1 MVFVET
7 SVFTKL
13 LPGYL
18 KDEDYRG
25 LQSHLIKSPDAGVV
39 IRGSGG
45 VRKVRWGAGAKGK
58 SGGVRVIY
66 YWAKADD
73 QIFLLTIYGK
83 NEKADLST
91 ADLKRVVR
99 LLEELTNG

>member
-25 LQSHLIKSPDAGVV
+25 LQSHLIKSPDAGAV

-66 YWAKADD
+66 ILG
-73 QIFLLTIYGK
+73 QG
-83 NEKADLST
+83 
-91 ADLKRVVR
+91 R
-99 LLEELTNG
+99 